1 MTRFLTMRWSAR
13 VIRGSGTVGLLAC
26 FLVALPAWSF
36 AQSGNAGKEMKVN
49 QILSVSVAKGG
60 EQPAVHITTRE
71 PVGYRYT
78 VYDSQDPVRVVI
90 DFPGMDV
97 SGVDS
102 PIKVDSSPVQEIRV
116 SSFDLSSGRL
126 GRVELLLA
134 APTPYNVF
142 LSGDDFRVTF
152 AQPPGGPSAA
162 PAALPAQEVVSEN
175 TLADLPA
182 PASPV
187 KESVPALVSTEKSAS
202 AESPAE
208 PPTVAKKAQSVE
220 VKGNQAT
227 LNTDG
232 RIERHEQFILGAPP
246 RLVVDI
252 FGVQPVF
259 AERKFKATQGF
270 SGIRVGT
277 YPDKTRYVFDAAGKT
292 LPAYTVDKKGSAVVV
307 GWGEKPA
314 RRPLATNP
322 APATTPVTVEAVDF
336 KVANGKSLL
345 WVALSGPADVLDAEQ
360 EGSVVQFGVKNALI
374 SRALR
379 RSIDASAFP
388 SAVRLI
394 TPYTVQA
401 GKVQDVR
408 FAVELKGP
416 APYSLQKGE
425 GGVAF
430 VVDDGAFAEP
440 APAAVV
446 MKEVPVSLSPAAEPP
461 SPVAEIQPAATV
473 PSAVPTGMEELALQ
487 AKPML
492 EPEKYSGQKISL
504 VFDDADIRR
513 ILQLI
518 AEVSDLNIIAGDEV
532 KGTITLRLIDVPW
545 DQALDLI
552 MEIKGLGMV
561 REGNVVRVLPKDQIR
576 AAAEARLTAARTQE
590 KLEDLVTEAISV
602 SYTNLANVSGPAK
615 ELLTERGKLTED
627 TRNKKLIVKDIPTVV
642 AEIRNLVALLDT
654 PERQVMIEARIVEA
668 DSTFTRNLGISW
680 GITYNNDGGGPG
692 DVSQAAVSGG
702 GNFII
707 SPTPGNAGLGSS
719 ITFGRALIDSTI
731 LDLRIS
737 AAETARQGKVIST
750 PRVSTLNGQAATI
763 SQGTKIP
770 YQSSGTDG
778 LPKTE
783 FVDAN
788 LQLTVTPEIN
798 PDNSI
803 ILDITASNSSPTLVQ
818 GATAP
823 GISTKEAKTR
833 LLVRDGET
841 TVIGGIF
848 VEDVSDSESG
858 IPLLR
863 KIPYLGHL
871 FKSSQKSNNRS
882 ELLIFITPRIVQ

>member
-1 MTRFLTMRWSAR
+1 MF
-13 VIRGSGTVGLLAC
+13 C
-26 FLVALPAWSF
+26 FLAGASTWSF
-36 AQSGNAGKEMKVN
+36 AQSGNVAKEIN
-49 QILSVSVAKGG
+49 QILAVSADKAG
-60 EQPAVHITTRE
+60 EQAAVHIKTRD

-78 VYDSQDPVRVVI
+78 VYDSSEPMRVVI

-97 SGVDS
+97 TGVES
-102 PIKVDSSPVQEIRV
+102 PIKVDSPPVQEIRV

-126 GRVELLLA
+126 GRVELLLTA
-134 APTPYNVF
+134 QTPYNI
-142 LSGDDFRVTF
+142 LQSGNVFRVNF
-152 AQPPGGPSAA
+152 AQSPGGPPS
-162 PAALPAQEVVSEN
+162 PAVGLTEKAIATETEATKV
-175 TLADLPA
+175 
-182 PASPV
+182 ASPV
-187 KESVPALVSTEKSAS
+187 VPPKEDRQTVPTSDKPETAGT
-202 AESPAE
+202 PAE
-208 PPTVAKKAQSVE
+208 PSGLAKIAESVE
-220 VKGNQAT
+220 VKGNQAI

-232 RIERHEQFILGAPP
+232 RIERFQHFTLGAPP
-246 RLVVDI
+246 RLVVDL
-252 FGVQPVF
+252 FGVRPSF
-259 AERKFKATQGF
+259 RERAFKAAEGF
-270 SGIRVGT
+270 KGIRVGT
-277 YPDKTRYVFDAAGKT
+277 YPDKTRFVFDAAGGR
-292 LPAYTVDKKGSAVVV
+292 LPKYNVDKKGSAVLV
-307 GWGEKPA
+307 GWGEQPA
-314 RRPLATNP
+314 QGTPRTSKTPSG
-322 APATTPVTVEAVDF
+322 TPVTVEAVDF
-336 KVANGKSLL
+336 KVEDGKSLL
-345 WVALSGPADVLDAEQ
+345 WVALSGSTDVIAAEQ
-360 EGSVVQFGVKNALI
+360 KDNVVQFGLKNAKI

-394 TPYTVQA
+394 TPYTVQS
-401 GKVQDVR
+401 GKRQDVR

-416 APYSLQKGE
+416 VTYSLQKKA
-425 GGVAF
+425 GGLEF
-430 VVDDGAFAEP
+430 VVDNGSFAEAAPP
-440 APAAVV
+440 AVAQR
-446 MKEVPVSLSPAAEPP
+446 EVPVPP
-461 SPVAEIQPAATV
+461 SPVVESRPVEALTFPPPTAGEESKSPAM
-473 PSAVPTGMEELALQ
+473 PW
-487 AKPML
+487 L

-518 AEVSDLNIIAGDEV
+518 AEVSELNIIASDDV

-561 REGNVVRVLPKDQIR
+561 REGNVVRIMPQDQIR
-576 AAAEARLTAARTQE
+576 AAAETRLTAARTQE

-602 SYTNLANVSGPAK
+602 SYTNLANVAGPSR

-627 TRNKKLIVKDIPTVV
+627 ARNKKLIVKDIPAVV
-642 AEIRNLVALLDT
+642 AEIRGLVSLLDT

-668 DSTFTRNLGISW
+668 NSTFTRNLGVSW
-680 GITYNNDGGGPG
+680 AITYNDNDAGSG
-692 DVSQAAVSGG
+692 DLSRAAVSGG
-702 GNFII
+702 GNFVI
-707 SPTPGNAGLGSS
+707 SPQAGNAGLGSA
-719 ITFGRALIDSTI
+719 ITFGRTLIDSTV

-737 AAETARQGKVIST
+737 ALETSLQGKVIST

-803 ILDITASNSSPTLVQ
+803 ILDIAASNSTPTLVQ

-823 GISTKEAKTR
+823 GINTKEAKTK

-848 VEDVSDSESG
+848 VEDTSDSESG
-858 IPLLR
+858 IPYLR
-863 KIPYLGHL
+863 KIPYLGQL
-871 FKSSQKSNNRS
+871 FKSSTKSDNRS
-882 ELLIFITPRIVQ
+882 ELLIFITPRIVR